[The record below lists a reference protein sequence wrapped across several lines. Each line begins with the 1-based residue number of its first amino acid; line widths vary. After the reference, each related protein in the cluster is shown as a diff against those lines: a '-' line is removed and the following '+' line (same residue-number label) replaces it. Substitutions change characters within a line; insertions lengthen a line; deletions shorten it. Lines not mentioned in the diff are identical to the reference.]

1 MLMLDRGREL
11 VERRQV
17 LWLLVVRDLKVRY
30 SSSALGYLWT
40 IIDPLMMAAVYWLV
54 FGFVFN
60 GASRGLPPYVVFLVV
75 GVLAWQWFN
84 AGVMDTTRALQQ
96 ESKLVR
102 STSLPREIW
111 VLKIVLAKGVEF
123 VLSIPVIGLFM
134 AFYGHGP
141 AWAGL
146 WSVPVAVVL
155 QMLLIS
161 GIGLALA
168 SLTVLV
174 TDLQRVVRIL
184 LRVMFYLTPVL
195 YSVHILEKSFDVPHI
210 TQIVALNPMAGI
222 IDLYRRAVF
231 VDTQTSWHVPAIG
244 AVVTLVIFVFGAW
257 IFRRLEPA
265 VLKEL

>member
-17 LWLLVVRDLKVRY
+17 LRLLIVRDLKVRY

-40 IIDPLMMAAVYWLV
+40 ILDPLMMAAVYWLV
-54 FGFVFN
+54 FGYIFN
-60 GASRGLPPYVVFLVV
+60 GSRSTIGLQPYVVFIVV

-84 AGVMDTTRALQQ
+84 SGVMDTTRALQQ

-102 STSLPREIW
+102 STNLPREIW
-111 VLKIVLAKGVEF
+111 VLKIVGAKGVEF
-123 VLSIPVIGLFM
+123 LLSIPVVALFM
-134 AFYGHGP
+134 AFNTLP
-141 AWAGL
+141 PQWDAL
-146 WSVPVAVVL
+146 WSVPLAIVL
-155 QMLLIS
+155 QTILIS

-168 SLTVLV
+168 SVTVLV

-184 LRVMFYLTPVL
+184 LRVMFYLTPVV
-195 YSVHILEKSFDVPHI
+195 YGVHHI
-210 TQIVALNPMAGI
+210 TNHWLSLVMNLNPMTGI
-222 IDLYRRAVF
+222 IDLYRRGVF
-231 VDTQTSWHVPAIG
+231 PDTRTDWQVPATS
-244 AVVTLVIFVFGAW
+244 AVVIVVVFALGAW